1 MNVLSTEYGYR
12 NLVFPSHRPPE
23 FRVRREEVAK
33 ELIRKFNGID
43 DCYIS
48 RGAFDDDGKAVRLLV
63 LFWDFDPPA
72 EVSKLDDFYDEVNL
86 FYKFLCAKEYSSV
99 YLYSSGR
106 GFHVLMDSS
115 ALQVDHA
122 RQIYRDLLSEFGRL
136 QYLDQNAS
144 DPNPFRLMRVP
155 GTINIRHG
163 GVSHLIAAHEQQPK
177 FPGFDVG
184 KLHLPKI
191 NREKQQTCHKRRS
204 ILPSYY
210 CLEKEVRRLNP
221 THLGRVYWTL
231 SRRYAGQTIEDT
243 FKEIRSFHWLDFEPE
258 ESWYQLKHIYEG
270 KEYLLSCK
278 LLSRRGFCCE
288 DCPLRRRVR

>member
-12 NLVFPSHRPPE
+12 NLVFPSHHPPE
-23 FRVRREEVAK
+23 LRVRREEVAK
-33 ELIRKFNGID
+33 ELIQDFNGID

-48 RGAFDDDGKAVRLLV
+48 RGAFDDDGRAVRLLV

-72 EVSKLDDFYDEVNL
+72 EASRLDEFYDEVNL
-86 FYKFLCAKEYSSV
+86 FYKFLSAKEYSSV

-115 ALQVDHA
+115 DIEIDHA

-136 QYLDQNAS
+136 RFLDQNAS
-144 DPNPFRLMRVP
+144 DPNPLRLMRVP

-184 KLHLPKI
+184 KLRLPKI
-191 NREKQQTCHKRRS
+191 NREKQQRCHKRRS

-221 THLGRVYWTL
+221 THLGRVYWSL
-231 SRRYAGQTIEDT
+231 SRRYAGQSIEDT
-243 FKEIRSFHWLDFEPE
+243 FREIQSFHWLDFEPE

-270 KEYLLSCK
+270 KEYPLSCN